1 LQKLCQETY
10 LLLEQK
16 KTSLELDSI
25 NQNSVNQII
34 TGHFNPAKNLKVTE
48 LKNQFAREITI
59 IIDAYFG
66 ATNGTSVI
74 TIQECL
80 EIFMENYMDLS
91 IFELKNAAK
100 YLTFNQLQKEV
111 KNKTFY
117 GQFTCS
123 LFVEMIEKY
132 LLYRKK
138 VLMIMREK
146 ENQEEAL
153 KKQQQKDEKLKLD
166 FIQIAKSWIDGRK
179 KLNDLKNY
187 EEIPI
192 AMAIHFGK
200 TLPENEKLKNE
211 SLEITIN
218 EIKNQRVDKFMSGNK
233 IKANELMFILERNNE
248 NELKQ
253 YSNSIYLR
261 LKVFHHIKN
270 NLLLA
275 DNDSDKIKN
284 HQEKDNF

>member
-1 LQKLCQETY
+1 
-10 LLLEQK
+10 LEQK

>member
-1 LQKLCQETY
+1 M
-10 LLLEQK
+10 EQK